1 MKTMKYLY
9 VGLLVVGMNI
19 HARSPLREEWPSS
32 YKEEHCAIKENNRI
46 LHSQNPYYLPI
57 FPDKEERSK
66 TFYTDVAIGFMK
78 YCMPS
83 TTITNRFNYPDAI
96 SKQHG
101 KGAPLVRAGFGVAL
115 TGAPSLLGRDKTT
128 NMRLGIQVLY
138 AKRSDAITTFY
149 TTGQFLTAA
158 VPPAVGI
165 VINPG
170 STFPDL
176 RGVQSIKR
184 GEFMAV
190 MSYDILRD
198 IFALEGG
205 LGLVGGALT
214 DLVLYQPASLN
225 ATSIPF
231 SSSVTPGLIP
241 IGVSLKANPA
251 SFGGFVG
258 FTLSHRFEMFNDA
271 RFELG
276 YRSVFNSVSYKRR
289 IYQTVPD
296 PSANTVYQTAYA
308 TAQTSGPFFLPAS
321 PSMKVRAQQC
331 TLGMV
336 IEF

>member
-9 VGLLVVGMNI
+9 VGLLVGMNI

-83 TTITNRFNYPDAI
+83 TTITTPAYLTDTI
-96 SKQHG
+96 SKEHG
-101 KGAPLVRAGFGVAL
+101 KGAPLVRAGLGVAL
-115 TGAPSLLGRDKTT
+115 TGVPSLLGRDKTT
-128 NMRLGIQVLY
+128 NMRLGIQALY

-149 TTGQFLTAA
+149 TTA
-158 VPPAVGI
+158 P
-165 VINPG
+165 

-214 DLVLYQPASLN
+214 DLVLYEPARFN
-225 ATSIPF
+225 NTTIPF

-276 YRSVFNSVSYKRR
+276 YRSVFNSVSYKKR
-289 IYQTVPD
+289 IYQTVPN
-296 PSANTVYQTAYA
+296 PSANTPYQNNYV
-308 TAQTSGPFFLPAS
+308 TAQTSGPFFLPTS